1 MDNNISTF
9 QSLIKFFSFCSPII
23 IPTSIFIFS
32 LYSGII
38 AKGLFY
44 LFIIIVIIIIRV
56 IFLLQ
61 TNVSTNPQYNCN
73 DYPIFTNKNITLS
86 TYVLTFTFF
95 YLCFPM
101 FVSQNINI
109 SITSFFIFYIIFDL
123 IVKIMLICFNNF
135 DTLKNFIIGDFIAGT
150 AFGISTSC
158 ILYYFGGQNLLF
170 TTDTSSNKV
179 SCSRPTQQKFKCSVY
194 KNGEIIGSNIS

>member
-123 IVKIMLICFNNF
+123 IVKIMLVCFDKF
-135 DTLKNFIIGDFIAGT
+135 DSLKNFLIGDFIAGT

>member
-44 LFIIIVIIIIRV
+44 LFIIIVIIIVRV

-61 TNVSTNPQYNCN
+61 TNVSTIAVCN
-73 DYPIFTNKNITLS
+73 DYPIFKNKNITLS
-86 TYVLTFTFF
+86 TYILTFTFF